1 MTQRLYLV
9 MFLLPM
15 SASVLA
21 GTYSCES
28 RGDFKTPK
36 GNLIEEVCTS
46 SDRFEEDKSVWRL
59 DDKKLLVA
67 KYPVMIKDGNRAN
80 TLFALQSAQNNKI
93 GCEDQ
98 VFLIDLTGDRP
109 HVFSLGVTY
118 SCGIFHW
125 ARWSEKKRSVIAL
138 KSNVQFTYMNGK
150 VTPPEDT
157 DTKFGSPYGYS
168 YELPPGAQVTA
179 FVHELPLP
187 KN

>member
-1 MTQRLYLV
+1 
-9 MFLLPM
+9 
-15 SASVLA
+15 
-21 GTYSCES
+21 
-28 RGDFKTPK
+28 
-36 GNLIEEVCTS
+36 
-46 SDRFEEDKSVWRL
+46 VWRL
-59 DDKKLLVA
+59 GDQKLVVG
-67 KYPVMIKDGNRAN
+67 KYPVNYESAN
-80 TLFALQSAQNNKI
+80 KNNSLIVLQSAQNDKI

-98 VFLIDLTGDRP
+98 VFLIDLAGDRP